1 MTLFGYDQGVF
12 SGVVITQDFLKLH
25 NLVGPTKTN
34 VLATVTAIYDIGC
47 FVGAVIAFTI
57 GERLGRKNA
66 IIVGTVI
73 MSIGTVIKVT
83 SYSLPQMI
91 VGRVVLGIGNGI
103 NTATAPIWQTET
115 AQAKW
120 RGKLVILEMAMN
132 IAGFCLVNW
141 INYGLSFVEGSVA
154 WRFPLAF
161 QFVFIFVLFA
171 TVPWLPES
179 PRYCWLIAHGRTQ
192 EATEILA
199 CIEDKPTT
207 SPVVTAQLHEIQY
220 SVDYELQHAV
230 KWKDILLRRNKDT
243 ADTKTLRRL
252 LLGANTQ
259 LMQQFGG
266 INIMSYYMPTVL
278 INSVGLSESM
288 ARLLSACNAVSYLIF
303 SSIAILLVERWG
315 RRGLML
321 LSTSGQL
328 LSFLVIT
335 ILLRY
340 AVGDMKEPLGSASVA
355 FFFFYFISFGVGM
368 LGVPWLYPTEVNSL
382 PMRTK
387 GAALATGT
395 NWITNFIVVE
405 ITPIGI
411 QNLGWRF
418 WIVWTVTNA
427 LFLPVIYFL
436 YPETCKFSASSNM
449 SKAHLFPANR
459 KLEDMDAYFRENP
472 SVMVIRDN
480 DAIVTKRPEKYIQ
493 REQEDIQTEEAEDGS
508 PVVGVGPEEK
518 GLRDQGNF

>member
-12 SGVVITQDFLKLH
+12 SGVVVTQDFLKLD

-47 FVGAVIAFTI
+47 FVGAVITFTI
-57 GERLGRKNA
+57 GERLGRKKA
-66 IIVGTVI
+66 IIIGTVI
-73 MSIGTVIKVT
+73 MSIGTVVKVT
-83 SYSLPQMI
+83 SYSLPQMT

-103 NTATAPIWQTET
+103 NTSTAPIWQTET

-179 PRYCWLIAHGRTQ
+179 PRWLIAHGRTQ

-252 LLGANTQ
+252 LLSANTQ

-266 INIMSYYMPTVL
+266 INIMSYYMPP
-278 INSVGLSESM
+278 SHQQ
-288 ARLLSACNAVSYLIF
+288 RW
-303 SSIAILLVERWG
+303 SIREDG
-315 RRGLML
+315 
-321 LSTSGQL
+321 
-328 LSFLVIT
+328 
-335 ILLRY
+335 
-340 AVGDMKEPLGSASVA
+340 P
-355 FFFFYFISFGVGM
+355 
-368 LGVPWLYPTEVNSL
+368 
-382 PMRTK
+382 
-387 GAALATGT
+387 
-395 NWITNFIVVE
+395 ITNFIVVE

-449 SKAHLFPANR
+449 SKAYLFPANR
-459 KLEDMDAYFRENP
+459 KLEDMDAYFRESP

-480 DAIVTKRPEKYIQ
+480 DAIVTKRPGKYIQ
-493 REQEDIQTEEAEDGS
+493 REQEDIQREEAEDGS

-518 GLRDQGNF
+518 GLREQGNF

>member
-1 MTLFGYDQGVF
+1 MPSTPSVQAVTKFLLPRHCRRQFSAETLSCMFRRLPRLEEIAFETWDLSDIHYGFSHGYRYAQHLLAAPDSFRNVKSMTVFQDRNKYFNAVSRLHKEELPRSHQANVVTPPVIPSRQPVLAWEFATASLYLEHLSIAFIIDAVDFFDQCREKWLWCELRSLTLTSQLLTCNDDSFKISGLLQTAAQMATHMPKLERLTIWNGGVNEACAFTYRKHQHNASVACATDMTLFGYDQGVF
-12 SGVVITQDFLKLH
+12 SGVVVTQDFLKLD

-47 FVGAVIAFTI
+47 FVGAVITFTI
-57 GERLGRKNA
+57 GERLGRKKA
-66 IIVGTVI
+66 IIIGTVI
-73 MSIGTVIKVT
+73 MSIGIVVKVT
-83 SYSLPQMI
+83 SYSLPQMT

-179 PRYCWLIAHGRTQ
+179 PRWLIAHGRTQ

-252 LLGANTQ
+252 LLSANTQ

-278 INSVGLSESM
+278 INSVGLSERM
-288 ARLLSACNAVSYLIF
+288 ARLLSACNAVS
-303 SSIAILLVERWG
+303 
-315 RRGLML
+315 
-321 LSTSGQL
+321 
-328 LSFLVIT
+328 
-335 ILLRY
+335 
-340 AVGDMKEPLGSASVA
+340 
-355 FFFFYFISFGVGM
+355 
-368 LGVPWLYPTEVNSL
+368 
-382 PMRTK
+382 
-387 GAALATGT
+387 
-395 NWITNFIVVE
+395 
-405 ITPIGI
+405 
-411 QNLGWRF
+411 
-418 WIVWTVTNA
+418 
-427 LFLPVIYFL
+427 
-436 YPETCKFSASSNM
+436 
-449 SKAHLFPANR
+449 
-459 KLEDMDAYFRENP
+459 
-472 SVMVIRDN
+472 
-480 DAIVTKRPEKYIQ
+480 
-493 REQEDIQTEEAEDGS
+493 
-508 PVVGVGPEEK
+508 
-518 GLRDQGNF
+518 

>member
-12 SGVVITQDFLKLH
+12 SGVVVTQDFLKLD

-47 FVGAVIAFTI
+47 FVGAVITFTI
-57 GERLGRKNA
+57 GERLGRKKA
-66 IIVGTVI
+66 IIIGTVI

-103 NTATAPIWQTET
+103 NTATTPIWQTET

-171 TVPWLPES
+171 IVPWLPES

-192 EATEILA
+192 EATDILA

-207 SPVVTAQLHEIQY
+207 SPIVTAQLHETQY

-252 LLGANTQ
+252 LLGAHTQ
-259 LMQQFGG
+259 LM
-266 INIMSYYMPTVL
+266 
-278 INSVGLSESM
+278 
-288 ARLLSACNAVSYLIF
+288 
-303 SSIAILLVERWG
+303 
-315 RRGLML
+315 
-321 LSTSGQL
+321 
-328 LSFLVIT
+328 
-335 ILLRY
+335 
-340 AVGDMKEPLGSASVA
+340 
-355 FFFFYFISFGVGM
+355 
-368 LGVPWLYPTEVNSL
+368 
-382 PMRTK
+382 
-387 GAALATGT
+387 
-395 NWITNFIVVE
+395 
-405 ITPIGI
+405 
-411 QNLGWRF
+411 
-418 WIVWTVTNA
+418 
-427 LFLPVIYFL
+427 
-436 YPETCKFSASSNM
+436 
-449 SKAHLFPANR
+449 
-459 KLEDMDAYFRENP
+459 
-472 SVMVIRDN
+472 
-480 DAIVTKRPEKYIQ
+480 
-493 REQEDIQTEEAEDGS
+493 
-508 PVVGVGPEEK
+508 
-518 GLRDQGNF
+518 